1 MENENSTMLATGSMI
16 LGIIS
21 VCICGIIGVFGVSF
35 PIAGLLLGVI
45 SLRENNGGRK
55 KAISGVTMSLLGIFL
70 MVLSSAIVTMII
82 WNKIR
87 H

>member
-1 MENENSTMLATGSMI
+1 MENENSTTLATGSMI

-55 KAISGVTMSLLGIFL
+55 KAIAGVAMSLVGIFL
-70 MVLSSAIVTMII
+70 IVLLSAIAVMIM

>member
-1 MENENSTMLATGSMI
+1 MENEKTMAPATGSMI

-55 KAISGVTMSLLGIFL
+55 KAIAGVIMSLLGVFL

>member
-1 MENENSTMLATGSMI
+1 MENENSTTLATGSMI

-21 VCICGIIGVFGVSF
+21 VCLCGIIGVFGVSF

-55 KAISGVTMSLLGIFL
+55 KAIAGVAMSLVGIFL
-70 MVLSSAIVTMII
+70 IVLLSAIAVMIM

>member
-1 MENENSTMLATGSMI
+1 MENENSTTLATGSMI

-45 SLRENNGGRK
+45 SLRENNRGRK
-55 KAISGVTMSLLGIFL
+55 KAIAGVAMSLVGIFL
-70 MVLSSAIVTMII
+70 IVLLSAIAVMIM

>member
-1 MENENSTMLATGSMI
+1 MENENSTTLATGSMI

-21 VCICGIIGVFGVSF
+21 VCLCGIIGVFDVSF

-55 KAISGVTMSLLGIFL
+55 KAIAGVAMSLVGIFL
-70 MVLSSAIVTMII
+70 IVLLSAIAVMIM

>member
-1 MENENSTMLATGSMI
+1 MENENTTTLATGSMI

-55 KAISGVTMSLLGIFL
+55 KAIAGVAMSLVGIFL
-70 MVLSSAIVTMII
+70 IVLLSAIAVMIM

>member
-1 MENENSTMLATGSMI
+1 MENEKTMALETGSMI

-55 KAISGVTMSLLGIFL
+55 KAIAGVAMSLVGIFL
-70 MVLSSAIVTMII
+70 IVLSSAIAAMIML
-82 WNKIR
+82 NKIR